1 MLKLNEN
8 IWNFSIGG
16 KVLVVNSLCVR
27 SITEII
33 KSRYSVR
40 SYKED
45 SLSEEIIDKIES
57 YIHELDNPFN
67 VKMRI
72 RLVKKEKY
80 DGVVRLGTYGVIN
93 GASYYLI
100 GVCEDKNFALEALGY
115 TFEKAILYCTSLGLG
130 TVWLGGTFSKSSFEK
145 TINLRED
152 EILPV
157 ISTIGYEGNEKSF
170 IGSFIKEHM
179 NIRKSFNELFFH
191 KDFDKSLNREAD
203 KYSEALEMVR
213 IAPSSMNSQPWR
225 IVRDSNSFHIY
236 NSGKRKMN
244 RIDIGIAL
252 CHLDLYFKEKGI
264 NGKFEFKNPNLKT
277 KYKYVVSWITK

>member
-1 MLKLNEN
+1 M
-8 IWNFSIGG
+8 
-16 KVLVVNSLCVR
+16 NSLCVR

-33 KSRYSVR
+33 KDRHSVR

-45 SLSEEIIDKIES
+45 SLSEEIIDEIER
-57 YIHELDNPFN
+57 YIYDLDNPFN
-67 VKMRI
+67 VKIRI
-72 RLVKKEKY
+72 RLIKKEKY

-100 GVCEDKNFALEALGY
+100 GVCENKEFALEALGY

-130 TVWLGGTFSKSSFEK
+130 TVWLGGTFNKNSFEK

-157 ISTIGYEGNEKSF
+157 ISPIGYKGNEKSF
-170 IGSFIKEHM
+170 LGSLIKEHR
-179 NIRKSFNELFFH
+179 NNRKEFSELFFEN
-191 KDFDKSLNREAD
+191 DFENKLNNTNDE
-203 KYSEALEMVR
+203 YCEALEMVR
-213 IAPSSMNSQPWR
+213 LAPSSVNSQPWR
-225 IVRDSNSFHIY
+225 IVKDGLNFHIF

-252 CHLDLYFKEKGI
+252 CHIDLYFKEKELSGC
-264 NGKFEFKNPNLKT
+264 FEFKNPNLKT
-277 KYKYVVSWITK
+277 KYKYVVSWIAK